1 MNLIQPG
8 QVWENGKS
16 VVKVQ
21 EGEDE
26 CFFKA
31 IIFDIDKG
39 RLRYSQYISLTED
52 ALRTHLERLNCR
64 LTDKILTT
72 Q

>member
-1 MNLIQPG
+1 VNLIQPG

-21 EGEDE
+21 EDDYE

-31 IIFDIDKG
+31 IIFDINKG
-39 RLRYSQYISLTED
+39 RLRYSQCISLTED
-52 ALRTHLERLNCR
+52 ALRSHLERLHCR
-64 LTDKILTT
+64 LTDKVLVA